1 MDNALNDKA
10 IVEAVLPDVIKSR
23 RRASRDDVIQIVWVA
38 LLLAK
43 PLGGNVVEA
52 TKRIA
57 KEFLQSKRDRLSEIL
72 RRVEFDENAL
82 AFSRYNDEGV
92 DVSAVVLSTLRKLD
106 KRDNEIFR
114 RRFLRGEQQKTIAS
128 DLGLSTPSVSRR
140 CQHVVAVFINEYN
153 KAKKND

>member
-43 PLGGNVVEA
+43 PLGGKVVEA
-52 TKRIA
+52 AKRIA
-57 KEFLQSKRDRLSEIL
+57 KELLQSERDRLSEIL

-114 RRFLRGEQQKTIAS
+114 RRYLRGEKLWTIACAL
-128 DLGLSTPSVSRR
+128 DLSQSTVSRR
-140 CQHVVAVFINEYN
+140 CKHVAQVFVKEYN
-153 KAKKND
+153 RVN